1 MRERNLEPWRLST
14 SRLCIMITPIIHTL
28 ISAVLQNSKE
38 HGLTKVLLPTRK
50 DTEEEAWFTTP
61 MNGQYKEK
69 SRSSHDSE
77 LRDFCYVS

>member
-1 MRERNLEPWRLST
+1 MRERNSEPWRLST
-14 SRLCIMITPIIHTL
+14 NRLCIMTTPIIHIW

-50 DTEEEAWFTTP
+50 DTEEEAWFMTP

-77 LRDFCYVS
+77 LRDFCYAS